1 MIACYISSCFNFI
14 SVAVRKYPDIKQ
26 LRGRTV
32 YLVYN
37 PRLWFIIVWKTQR
50 QDFETC
56 GHNTEMNAHMLPA
69 DFLHFLSLGLFC
81 FMYISISSTYIS
93 VYHVCPLTG

>member
-1 MIACYISSCFNFI
+1 MIACYMSSCFNFI

-37 PRLWFIIVWKTQR
+37 PRLWFVIVWKTQR
-50 QDFETC
+50 QDFEMC
-56 GHNTEMNAHMLPA
+56 
-69 DFLHFLSLGLFC
+69 FLSLGLFC
-81 FMYISISSTYIS
+81 FMYMSISSTYIS
-93 VYHVCPLTG
+93 VYHVCPLTEVRREDQVP